1 MRFND
6 RLYKNTNYNNLL
18 SQAKRAAGNS
28 APILICGEEGT
39 EKLGLAQSIHNASTR
54 SGSGFVEVE
63 CDAWAADYLDEMLFG
78 VKRRLSASIMPEV
91 L

>member
-39 EKLGLAQSIHNASTR
+39 EMLGLAQSIHNASTR
-54 SGSGFVEVE
+54 SG
-63 CDAWAADYLDEMLFG
+63 
-78 VKRRLSASIMPEV
+78 KRLC
-91 L
+91 